1 MEKLDAFRQGIIE
14 LQEVVNEART
24 ELHRLVEKSD
34 VNREFLSKLSDVGKH
49 TSHFAG
55 RKNQGTVADMERSE
69 RKLFMELTVLVANN
83 RATVDRVAK
92 NIQERL
98 PKMEAELEEL
108 KAEYNRE
115 QGEHNFFAR
124 FIPEQQFN
132 AEENVSEQQVNA
144 EQDGPRED
152 LSREDGKSR
161 EVDNPDEDLPREDW
175 ESQKVD
181 NPDDAGDIL

>member
-1 MEKLDAFRQGIIE
+1 MEELDAFRQGIIE

-55 RKNQGTVADMERSE
+55 RRNQGTVAEMERSE

-92 NIQERL
+92 NIRERL

-124 FIPEQQFN
+124 FIPEQQVDAEENVPGQQVN

-152 LSREDGKSR
+152 L
-161 EVDNPDEDLPREDW
+161 PREDW
-175 ESQKVD
+175 ESREVD